1 MVLNLIKPLNESRP
15 WDFIMHGEFP
25 VNDMYAHY
33 GEIYL
38 FDSLACIATVLVF
51 CTVDSMYATCI
62 EHCIGLFA
70 IVKCVFICFYENSC
84 MSDKIR
90 ITTTDRR
97 SRLELSTKFVNR
109 EGVLGIKRD
118 DMVYDLIVKTIKLHK
133 KIINFTHILESSYST
148 SFLILM
154 GMNMLYCSLV
164 SVLLIIKSDA
174 LMERIR
180 YGTILLGLLI
190 HLFYISWPGQKI
202 IDLSTGLFED
212 AYSNE
217 WYETSIRSQNL
228 LKFMRLRCLTP
239 CQLTAGGIYVM
250 NFANFASWSSVQ
262 RRAPDRAS
270 TSYVHLFRLVGLMP
284 FEARSFDFLGT
295 RLLTV
300 NFVLFV
306 GLDCSMFICY
316 TINHL
321 KQQETSCRGI
331 EKKIRMLFKCLFST
345 TMLNIIF
352 YFMKM
357 LTTRLPPL
365 EPGGPERKVLL
376 FKYYVDEVST
386 SPAYELVV
394 TLQTAVCYNFAIVLL
409 VQDIFVPLLIMIS
422 CGYLRVVQNR
432 LLNIYELDSK
442 DDALDDSI
450 DDCYKFHQSTLD
462 MCLKIKKL
470 SPTLYL
476 VHILCTGYVLSLFG
490 LKFSTSKSS
499 NSDRLKSLSSMMM
512 LVVQLYIYQ
521 WAPDQL
527 IRESE
532 AVSTAAYFANLPR
545 IGSPGNRKILSIVMQ
560 RAHKPVILTAA
571 GFVRL
576 SIESFGSMITSAVSF
591 FAALRSISIRDE
603 EQ

>member
-1 MVLNLIKPLNESRP
+1 M
-15 WDFIMHGEFP
+15 
-25 VNDMYAHY
+25 A
-33 GEIYL
+33 
-38 FDSLACIATVLVF
+38 
-51 CTVDSMYATCI
+51 
-62 EHCIGLFA
+62 
-70 IVKCVFICFYENSC
+70 
-84 MSDKIR
+84 
-90 ITTTDRR
+90 
-97 SRLELSTKFVNR
+97 
-109 EGVLGIKRD
+109 
-118 DMVYDLIVKTIKLHK
+118 KL
-133 KIINFTHILESSYST
+133 
-148 SFLILM
+148 
-154 GMNMLYCSLV
+154 
-164 SVLLIIKSDA
+164 
-174 LMERIR
+174 ERINYSPSLCAGYDIFYPLFSR
-180 YGTILLGLLI
+180 IIAELLSVSRSSEAI
-190 HLFYISWPGQKI
+190 RMVISAEKSVRPSF
-202 IDLSTGLFED
+202 DEL
-212 AYSNE
+212 
-217 WYETSIRSQNL
+217 TSL
-228 LKFMRLRCLTP
+228 
-239 CQLTAGGIYVM
+239 YV
-250 NFANFASWSSVQ
+250 
-262 RRAPDRAS
+262 R
-270 TSYVHLFRLVGLMP
+270 LFRLVGLLP
-284 FEARSFDFLGT
+284 FEAGSFDFLGT
-295 RLLTV
+295 RLLAV
-300 NFVLFV
+300 NFLLFA

-321 KQQETSCRGI
+321 KQQDFLLKGERDVEIFCEIVPVVGTFVKYAILLSNRNELREIFVDGREIWECCTDSERQVVEGF

-432 LLNIYELDSK
+432 LLNICELDSK
-442 DDALDDSI
+442 DDALDEGI
-450 DDCYKFHQSTLD
+450 DDCCKFHQSTLD

-499 NSDRLKSLSSMMM
+499 DPDRFKSLSSMMI
-512 LVVQLYIYQ
+512 LVVQLYICQ

-532 AVSTAAYFANLPR
+532 AVSTAAYFANLSR

-576 SIESFGSMITSAVSF
+576 SIESFGSMVTSAVSF